1 MIRLKN
7 RNDIEKM
14 RIAGRLT
21 KSALNYVGEH
31 IKPGVSTAHLDKLAC
46 DYIRK
51 NNGEPSFLNYNG
63 FPASVCISVND
74 EVIHGIPGSRIIA
87 EGDIVSIDIG
97 AYIGGYH
104 GDCAKTYAVGNVSD
118 EAKKLI
124 DVTEKSF
131 YAGLKFAKAGSR
143 IGDISAAIQNYAEG
157 HGCSVVVDFV
167 GHGVG
172 RDLHEDPSVPNY
184 GRAGRGVRLV
194 KGMTIAIEPMLNAG
208 GYKVFTEPNGW
219 TVRTSDGSLSSHYEN
234 TVLITDGEPEILT
247 SAD

>member
-7 RNDIEKM
+7 KYEIEKM

-21 KSALNYVGEH
+21 KSALNYIGEH

-63 FPASVCISVND
+63 FPASVCISIND

-87 EGDIVSIDIG
+87 EGDIVSVDIG
-97 AYIGGYH
+97 AYIEGFH
-104 GDCAKTYAVGNVSD
+104 GDCAKTFAVGSVSK
-118 EAKKLI
+118 EAEKLI

-131 YAGLKFAKAGSR
+131 FAGLEFAKAGSR
-143 IGDISAAIQNYAEG
+143 IGDISAAIQNYAER

-172 RDLHEDPSVPNY
+172 RDLHEDPSVPNC

-219 TVRTSDGSLSSHYEN
+219 TVRTSDGSLSSHFEN